1 MSREP
6 KLSQIDAANKT
17 VQQLAELI
25 RKEVELRCGDNS
37 TFEQRRDAAFGLA
50 AEALYLDT
58 DRDLRERVTN
68 AEEVE
73 VEGRRFRRLE
83 QPSSA
88 TYFGR
93 WGSHFIEEPL
103 YREVGVHDGPTVKP
117 IELQVGIVEHMTPDM
132 ARIVGELSADRSSR
146 ALEKTLITVGMRS
159 PSRAFLANRTT
170 QMGAE
175 IADEVADLEKT
186 SRTLDTLP
194 VGIASLSAGLDRMSV
209 RMSEAADPENADA
222 TPSRRTEPYER
233 AVPPPKEHHYRK
245 AWVGSVTA
253 NDAAGNALHTWRYA
267 VDAAADPT
275 QLADRVAADVAW
287 IVAANSD
294 VPVHCIQDAAPELRA
309 LPEALR
315 RVLPANIQAVELV
328 DLEHLMGYLDK
339 VVDTCEP
346 AGDPKNMKRWYR
358 HELLHDDA
366 AIDRI
371 WRSLRERAKKLAKDE
386 TPARAAVAAA
396 LRYIR
401 RRKNKMRY
409 ASHYAA
415 NLPVGSGATESTCWQ
430 MQQRVK
436 LPGQSWE
443 PRGLRATLAIR
454 ALVLSERWNTA
465 WQPYA
470 AKHRKEVRMA
480 A

>member
-6 KLSQIDAANKT
+6 KLSQIDSASKAAQK
-17 VQQLAELI
+17 LADLI
-25 RKEVELRCGDNS
+25 RKEVEQRCGGDS
-37 TFEQRRDAAFGLA
+37 TFEQRRDAAFDLA
-50 AEALYLDT
+50 AKALYLDA

-68 AEEVE
+68 VDEVE
-73 VEGRRFRRLE
+73 VEGRRYRRLE
-83 QPSSA
+83 QGSSA

-146 ALEKTLITVGMRS
+146 ALEKTLKAVGMS
-159 PSRAFLANRTT
+159 APSRAFLANRTT

-175 IADEVADLEKT
+175 IADDIAELEKT
-186 SRTLDTLP
+186 SRTTETMP
-194 VGIASLSAGLDRMSV
+194 VGIASLSAGLDRMAV
-209 RMSEAADPENADA
+209 RMSEAAAPDKADS
-222 TPSRRTEPYER
+222 TPKSRTDPYER
-233 AVPPPKEHHYRK
+233 EPPPPKEHHYRK

-253 NDAAGNALHTWRYA
+253 NDAAGNALQTWRYA
-267 VDAAADPT
+267 VDAAADPN

-287 IVAANSD
+287 IVAANPD
-294 VPVHCIQDAAPELRA
+294 APVHCIQDAAPELRA

-339 VVDTCEP
+339 VVDACES
-346 AGDPKNMKRWYR
+346 AGDPNNMKRWYR

-371 WRSLRERAKKLAKDE
+371 WRSLRARGKKLEKDE
-386 TPARAAVAAA
+386 SPARTAVAAA
-396 LRYIR
+396 LSYIR
-401 RRKNKMRY
+401 RRKDKMRY
-409 ASHYAA
+409 ASHYSA
-415 NLPVGSGATESTCWQ
+415 NLPVGSGATEGTCWH

-443 PRGLRATLAIR
+443 SRGLRATLAIR
-454 ALVLSERWNTA
+454 ALVSSERWDAA
-465 WQPYA
+465 WKPYA
-470 AKHRKEVRMA
+470 AKHRREVKMVA
-480 A
+480 